1 MVKRKTISNM
11 EQIPLE
17 QDEQIAFVQWCR
29 LKGIIVHHSGN
40 EISGST
46 KALKI
51 RAIKMKRMGTS
62 KGFPDLLVFVP
73 IKGATG
79 EVDSYQPLAIEM
91 KRQKHSTTSKEQK
104 EWLEILEMAGI
115 PSRVCKG
122 AGEAI
127 EFVEN
132 ML

>member
-1 MVKRKTISNM
+1 MKQV
-11 EQIPLE
+11 PLE

>member
-1 MVKRKTISNM
+1 MAKRIDN
-11 EQIPLE
+11 IPLE
-17 QDEQIAFVQWCR
+17 EDEQIAFVQWCR
-29 LKGIIVHHSGN
+29 LNKVIVHHSPL
-40 EISGST
+40 EFASST
-46 KALKI
+46 SSVKL

-91 KRQKHSTTSKEQK
+91 KRQKYSTTSKEQK

>member
-11 EQIPLE
+11 EQVPLE

-29 LKGIIVHHSGN
+29 LNKIIVHHSPL
-40 EISGST
+40 EFSSST
-46 KALKI
+46 RSVKI
-51 RAIKMKRMGTS
+51 RAIKMKRLGTS

-91 KRQKHSTTSKEQK
+91 KRQKYSTTSKEQK

>member
-1 MVKRKTISNM
+1 M
-11 EQIPLE
+11 EQVPLE
-17 QDEQIAFVQWCR
+17 QDEQIAFVQWCK

-91 KRQKHSTTSKEQK
+91 KRRKYSTTSKEQK
-104 EWLEILEMAGI
+104 EWLKILEMAGI

-122 AGEAI
+122 AGDAI

>member
-1 MVKRKTISNM
+1 M

-91 KRQKHSTTSKEQK
+91 KRQKYSTTSKEQK
-104 EWLEILEMAGI
+104 EWLKILEMAGI

-122 AGEAI
+122 AGDAI

>member
-1 MVKRKTISNM
+1 MVKRKKRSSM
-11 EQIPLE
+11 EQVPLE

-29 LKGIIVHHSGN
+29 LKGIKVHHSGN
-40 EISGST
+40 EIGGST
-46 KALKI
+46 KAMKI

-91 KRQKHSTTSKEQK
+91 KRQKYSTTSKEQK

>member
-1 MVKRKTISNM
+1 MVKMKKRSSM
-11 EQIPLE
+11 EQVPLE

-91 KRQKHSTTSKEQK
+91 KRQKYSTTSKEQK